1 MKKLMIA
8 AVASASLFAAACTS
22 HVDSGQTHAIVQ
34 VQSQI
39 GRNKAALSS
48 FFALQYHFKHFRQI
62 VLFIHKQNL
71 FFIKKAT

>member
-62 VLFIHKQNL
+62 VLFIQKGYL
-71 FFIKKAT
+71 KGVRR